1 METKVKTSRNP
12 LIYQSRKQRTLDEAK
27 EMFMKYLNEFAQ
39 SKNLSE
45 SEIIQIKDLFEEV
58 YLEKK
63 ATYILGDKLR
73 ELNLYLNQALTYA
86 LSGTYEK
93 QSANESFTKVFYYRN
108 KKGELS
114 YERH

>member
-1 METKVKTSRNP
+1 MKTKVKTTRNP
-12 LIYQSRKQRTLDEAK
+12 LIYQSQKQRTLDEAK
-27 EMFMKYLNEFAQ
+27 EMFMKYLKEFAQ

-45 SEIIQIKDLFEEV
+45 SDIMLIKEYFEEV

-63 ATYILGDKLR
+63 ASYILEEKLR
-73 ELNLYLNQALTYA
+73 ELNLYLNQALIYA
-86 LSGTYEK
+86 LSGAYKK
-93 QSANESFTKVFYYRN
+93 QSVTDNFTKVFYYRN